1 MNYRHIAIEGNI
13 GAGKTSLAQLLAEHY
28 DAKLLPEAFA
38 ENEFL
43 SRFYREPQL
52 YAFQVEL
59 AFLAG
64 RYTQLKGLFAREL
77 FHDTVITDFTFIKS
91 KLFARVNLQND
102 EYDLF
107 RQLFD
112 IMDPHLPPP
121 DLLIYLHAPVGK
133 LQENIRLRGR
143 SFEQQIPDDYLER
156 LQQAYQQFLKQD
168 YCKTVIIDSS
178 TADFMHH
185 PLHFNQLT
193 AFLEKDYEFTQ
204 HYLAI
209 N

>member
-13 GAGKTSLAQLLAEHY
+13 GAGKTTLAQLLAEHY
-28 DAKLLPEAFA
+28 GARLLPEAFS
-38 ENEFL
+38 ENDFL
-43 SRFYREPQL
+43 SRFYQDPQK
-52 YAFQVEL
+52 YAFQAEL

-64 RYTQLKGLFAREL
+64 RFTQLKGLFAREL

-102 EYDLF
+102 EYSLF

-112 IMDPHLPPP
+112 IMDPNLQPP
-121 DLLIYLHAPVGK
+121 DLLIYLHAPIGK
-133 LQENIRLRGR
+133 LQENIRQRGR
-143 SFEQQIPDDYLER
+143 SFEQHIQDDYLEH
-156 LQQAYQQFLKQD
+156 LQQAYQQFLKQE
-168 YCKTVIIDSS
+168 YCKTIIIDSAA
-178 TADFMHH
+178 ADFIHH
-185 PLHFNQLT
+185 PGHFTQLT
-193 AFLEKDYEFTQ
+193 EFLNKDYEFRQ